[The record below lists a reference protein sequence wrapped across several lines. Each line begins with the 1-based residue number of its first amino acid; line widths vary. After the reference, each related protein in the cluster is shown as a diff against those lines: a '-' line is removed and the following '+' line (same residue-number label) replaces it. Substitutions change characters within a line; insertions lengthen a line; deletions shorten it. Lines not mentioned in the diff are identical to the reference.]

1 MKETAHRAWNLV
13 PESVANS
20 KVATRAKRVAR
31 QRLPG
36 AEKPRIVRTLA
47 ELDECLAMLERAAA
61 QSDDEL
67 RRGFA
72 TFRMELDVEMPHDPF
87 SDEYRDAVFNLYE
100 WLHGAPYE
108 PRNEFTLFEV
118 ERYTNVPFPYATQSA
133 TTVGNYLI
141 GMGHVIRT
149 LNLPPKSRILEFG
162 PGFGNTTIAL
172 AQMGHD
178 VTAIDI
184 GENFIELI
192 QARAAKVN
200 VNVRTIVGDFSM
212 VHELDDTFD
221 AVLFFECFHHCAD
234 HLSLL
239 AGLDRVVAADG
250 RVLFAAE
257 PISRSLAT
265 PWGLRM
271 DGESLWAIRTNGW
284 LELGFR
290 RSYFLSA
297 LDRYGWRAERVECR
311 GTTLGEIYVAART
324 RSRTIP

>member
-1 MKETAHRAWNLV
+1 MKETAHRAWNLL

-20 KVATRAKRVAR
+20 KVATRAKRAAR
-31 QRLPG
+31 ERLPG
-36 AEKPRIVRTLA
+36 TATQRTVRTLA

-61 QSDDEL
+61 ISDDEL
-67 RRGFA
+67 RRGFT
-72 TFRMELDVEMPHDPF
+72 TFHMELDVEMPDDPF
-87 SDEYRDAVFNLYE
+87 SEEYRRSVFNLYE
-100 WLHGAPYE
+100 WLHGAPYN
-108 PRNEFTLFEV
+108 PRNEFTLFEI
-118 ERYTNVPFPYATQSA
+118 ERYTDVPFPYATQSG

-184 GENFIELI
+184 GENFVALI

-200 VNVRTIVGDFSM
+200 TTVRALVGDFAM
-212 VHELDDTFD
+212 VHELDETFD

-239 AGLDRVVAADG
+239 AGLDRVVVPDG

-257 PISRSLAT
+257 PISRSRAT

-290 RSYFLSA
+290 RSYFLRA
-297 LDRYGWRAERVECR
+297 LDRYGWQAERVDCA
-311 GTTLGEIYVAART
+311 GSTLGEIFVAART
-324 RSRTIP
+324 RSR